1 MARPQNCSPLCL
13 PEMRLVDRWQK
24 CQEGGTGC
32 LCPLIRWG
40 VMPTV
45 TVPSDTSAVPTH
57 TDEEWRDRL
66 RDSRENEMQRV
77 NAGHDLTP
85 NAIVA
90 YWAGTCRSCIEGP
103 LEEAPQG
110 TEPFAMS

>member
-1 MARPQNCSPLCL
+1 MARPQNCPPLCL
-13 PEMRLVDRWQK
+13 PEMRLVDRWRK
-24 CQEGGTGC
+24 CQKGGMS
-32 LCPLIRWG
+32 LPLDQMG
-40 VMPTV
+40 
-45 TVPSDTSAVPTH
+45 SDAH
-57 TDEEWRDRL
+57 GDGTDEGWRDRL

-77 NAGHDLTP
+77 NAGHDLIP

-90 YWAGTCRSCIEGP
+90 YWAGTCRSYIEGP